1 MGWVRTADDGY
12 ELAVEEGKL
21 VCRNAVGK
29 RLRSI
34 PKQVKEDPAV
44 LELRQLVEWLTR
56 HAAECRE
63 QAERW
68 LVRSLP
74 VPATLINRIWPDE
87 AWQTVLK
94 DLVVVPVLDDG
105 PGSGAGLGAWDT
117 ARAGFLRAADA
128 RGLGIVDLEGESVRL
143 TAERIAIPHPVLLAD
158 LADLR
163 EFAVELNLRQSVD
176 QLFRE
181 TWTRPAGIEAQ
192 AVQFEEYARGQYPEL
207 RQLTQRAVAFG
218 YQVRGG
224 YAVCRVHEAGVGI
237 EARVW
242 VGADD
247 PYSATETGALEFADS
262 AGRRLRLPEVGPV
275 AWSEGVRMAAA
286 LYAGRT
292 VQESSTGTEAGR

>member
-1 MGWVRTADDGY
+1 
-12 ELAVEEGKL
+12 
-21 VCRNAVGK
+21 
-29 RLRSI
+29 
-34 PKQVKEDPAV
+34 
-44 LELRQLVEWLTR
+44 
-56 HAAECRE
+56 
-63 QAERW
+63 
-68 LVRSLP
+68 
-74 VPATLINRIWPDE
+74 
-87 AWQTVLK
+87 VLK

-105 PGSGAGLGAWDT
+105 PDSGAGLGAWDT

-128 RGLGIVDLEGESVRL
+128 RGLGVVDLEGESVRL
-143 TAERIAIPHPVLLAD
+143 TAGRIAIPHPVLLAD

-181 TWTRPAGIEAQ
+181 TWTRPASIEAQ
-192 AVQFEEYARGQYPEL
+192 AVQFEEYARGRYPEL

-247 PYSATETGALEFADS
+247 PYSETETGALEFADG
-262 AGRRLRLPEVGPV
+262 AGRRLRLLEVGPV

-292 VQESSTGTEAGR
+292 VQESSTGTEAGQ